1 MEVLFLCGIFD
12 EFNTETVVRNAK
24 APVEFSANIFQQ
36 KMVQGFEK
44 SDVDFK
50 VLSAPFIG
58 SFPNASRQIYFNGF
72 ETAPDKYSY
81 VSFNNLWGYRNIS
94 RASALKKAIKS
105 FAKKEGEKLIVV
117 YSAHTPFL
125 EAAVY
130 AKSLDKNIKIC
141 LVVLDLPQYMNLK
154 TDRSKLYDV
163 AKKYDIK
170 KMHKL
175 MEHVDSYVLLTEQ
188 MKEMLPI
195 GDKPYIVREGIV
207 TDSQLERKDYQP
219 TKEKYIVYT
228 GKMDEKFGVKNL
240 VDAFKYIEE
249 DVYLVLCGTGDS
261 DEYIKVA
268 ADKDSRIIAMGQVTP
283 DVAREWQ
290 DKAAVLVNPRMNNEE
305 YTKYSFPSKNI
316 EYLLTG
322 KPVVAYML
330 DGMPKHYKQYIYR
343 PVETESTEESLA
355 KAVLQALC
363 ASRDTYSVVSQKYI
377 EYAKENLCAEHFVNK
392 IIEMS
397 SGNKEI

>member
-12 EFNTETVVRNAK
+12 EFNTETVVSNAK
-24 APVEFSANIFQQ
+24 APVEFSTNIFQQ
-36 KMVQGFEK
+36 KMVDGFEK
-44 SDVDFK
+44 CGVDFE

-58 SFPNASRQIYFNGF
+58 AFPNASRQMFFNGF
-72 ETAPDKYSY
+72 EKIPAKYTY
-81 VSFNNLWGYRNIS
+81 VKFNNVWGYRNIS

-105 FAKKEGEKLIVV
+105 FAEKEGEKLIIV

-219 TKEKYIVYT
+219 TKDKYIVYT

-261 DEYIKVA
+261 DEYIKA
-268 ADKDSRIIAMGQVTP
+268 AAKDSRIIAFGQVTP
-283 DVAREWQ
+283 DIAREWQ

-330 DGMPKHYKQYIYR
+330 DGMPEEYRKYIDV
-343 PVETESTEESLA
+343 VEENDNHPKEIA
-355 KAVLQALC
+355 KAINLGLEKVKSSANENAFTIYARKKLIN
-363 ASRDTYSVVSQKYI
+363 SQ
-377 EYAKENLCAEHFVNK
+377 
-392 IIEMS
+392 IIQ
-397 SGNKEI
+397 EILEL

>member
-36 KMVQGFEK
+36 KMVDGFEK
-44 SDVDFK
+44 SGIDFE

-58 SFPNASRQIYFNGF
+58 SFPNASRQMFFNSF
-72 ETAPDKYSY
+72 EKIPAKYTY
-81 VSFNNLWGYRNIS
+81 VKFNNVWGYRNIS

-130 AKSLDKNIKIC
+130 AKSFDKNIKIC

-170 KMHKL
+170 KMHRL
-175 MEHVDSYVLLTEQ
+175 MEHVDSYVLLTEH
-188 MKEMLPI
+188 MKDKLPI
-195 GDKPYIVREGIV
+195 RNKPYIVREGIV
-207 TDSQLERKDYQP
+207 TESQLIKRDYLP
-219 TKEKYIVYT
+219 AKEKYIVYT

-240 VDAFKYIEE
+240 VDSLRYIDE
-249 DVYLVLCGTGDS
+249 DVYLVLCGAGDS
-261 DEYIKVA
+261 DEYIKASA
-268 ADKDSRIIAMGQVTP
+268 AKDSRIIATGQVTP
-283 DVAREWQ
+283 EIAREWQ
-290 DKAAVLVNPRMNNEE
+290 DKATVLVNPRMNNEE

-330 DGMPKHYKQYIYR
+330 DGMPEEYRKYISVV
-343 PVETESTEESLA
+343 VESDNPAKEIAKVVKLEIEKEKSSTEE
-355 KAVLQALC
+355 KAFTIYARKKLIN
-363 ASRDTYSVVSQKYI
+363 SQ
-377 EYAKENLCAEHFVNK
+377 
-392 IIEMS
+392 IIQ
-397 SGNKEI
+397 EIMGISNT

>member
-207 TDSQLERKDYQP
+207 TDSQLERRGYQP
-219 TKEKYIVYT
+219 AKEKYIVYT

-261 DEYIKVA
+261 DEYIKAA

-330 DGMPKHYKQYIYR
+330 DGMKELYKNYI
-343 PVETESTEESLA
+343 VEVSNRGNPAIDISNAINDAMNQEEKSGFEIYAEGELYIG
-355 KAVLQALC
+355 KWI
-363 ASRDTYSVVSQKYI
+363 RD
-377 EYAKENLCAEHFVNK
+377 
-392 IIEMS
+392 IIEMTL
-397 SGNKEI
+397 